1 MRGDELMPSDDLL
14 LNVRQIAQY
23 QPASSVAQG
32 DAILL
37 QRGGLGGPYLSIDA
51 QDFVGS
57 ALAGG
62 GSMVVNGPLT
72 ALSVSGGA
80 AQFSNGFIGRFSAD
94 KACIAVLETTLGTVC
109 GVPIATMR
117 DVLATVTS
125 FNLRTGAVV
134 LDRDDIVCA
143 GGAPNFSPRLEGSP
157 RAPTPAPG
165 SSSTRIATTAFV
177 EQAIIDSTTGVASFN
192 TRSGDVVLITADITG
207 VGGALLASPQFTGLP
222 LAPTAAPGTNTE
234 QLATTAFVNA
244 ALGSSTQFAPLAS
257 PNFSGIPT
265 GPTADPGTATGQL
278 ATTAF
283 VENAIVDSTTGVVSF
298 NTRSGAVTLT
308 AADITSAGGAILASP
323 AFTGTPL
330 APTAAPGTANTQIA
344 TTSFVTGALANSV
357 SSFNSRTGAIIL
369 STADITGAGGAALA
383 SPSFTGVPAG
393 PTAAPGTSTTQLATT
408 AFVMAA
414 VGVTAFNGRTGS
426 VSLIA
431 NDISAAGG
439 ATVASP
445 AFTGVPTAPT
455 AAGGTNTTQLATT
468 AFVQAAIG
476 AGIGVSSFN
485 GRAGAITLT
494 GADLSGA
501 GGALL
506 ASPALTGSPTA
517 PTAAPGDSDTSIAT
531 TAFVQAAIAASGFLP
546 LNGSGTMTG
555 VLNLGA
561 VGVGGS
567 GINIEAPS
575 GSFRSIFGT
584 VGAVDRW
591 RLSLGNGTAETGG
604 SVGSDFALTRYGD
617 AGVLQDSPLFIF
629 RSSGQILI
637 SIAPNTPGT
646 GQTAWNAPAGTA
658 RGMVGTTAGS
668 PRWGLILASS
678 DAESGANAGSTFQL
692 NRFSDAGASLG
703 NVMSAARATGVVT
716 FAAAI
721 VNGPSDRT
729 LKENIEPLTGALDK
743 VLALQ
748 GKSFNMIG
756 DNHRQ
761 IGLIAQDVE
770 PIVPEVIQLFSTFD
784 PDTGQPEAK
793 MALDY
798 PKFTALLIEAIKT
811 LAARIEALEGPT
823 RRSA

>member
-1 MRGDELMPSDDLL
+1 MPADDLV
-14 LNVRQIAQY
+14 LNVRQIKQY
-23 QPASSVAQG
+23 PPASSAAQG

-37 QRGGLGGPYLSIDA
+37 QRGGLGGPYFSIDA

-62 GSMVVNGPLT
+62 GSMAINGPLT
-72 ALSVSGGA
+72 ALSITGGA
-80 AQFSNGFIGRFSAD
+80 LQFSNGFIGRFSAD
-94 KACIAVLETTLGTVC
+94 KACIAVLEATLGSIC

-125 FNLRTGAVV
+125 FNLRTGNVV
-134 LDRDDIVCA
+134 LDRDDIICA

-177 EQAIIDSTTGVASFN
+177 EQAIIDSTTGVAAFN
-192 TRSGDVVLITADITG
+192 GRTGDVVLTVDDITG
-207 VGGALLASPQFTGLP
+207 AGGAPIDSPTFTGTP
-222 LAPTAAPGTNTE
+222 LAPTAGPGTNTE
-234 QLATTAFVNA
+234 QVATTAFVNA
-244 ALGSSTQFAPLAS
+244 ALGSSTQFAPLES

-283 VENAIVDSTTGVVSF
+283 VENAIIDSTTGVVSF
-298 NTRSGAVTLT
+298 NARTGAVDLT
-308 AADITSAGGAILASP
+308 AADITLAGGATLASP
-323 AFTGTPL
+323 AFTGSPL

-344 TTSFVTGALANSV
+344 TTAFVSGALAGTV
-357 SSFNSRTGAIIL
+357 SSFNARTGAITL
-369 STADITGAGGAALA
+369 TAGDITAAGGAALA
-383 SPSFTGVPAG
+383 SPVFTGVPSG

-414 VGVTAFNGRTGS
+414 VGVTSFNGRTGS

-445 AFTGVPTAPT
+445 AFTGAPTAPT

-485 GRAGAITLT
+485 GRAGAVTLS
-494 GADLSGA
+494 GADLTGA

-506 ASPALTGSPTA
+506 ASPAFTGSPTA
-517 PTAAPGDSDTSIAT
+517 PTQAPGDNDTSIAT
-531 TAFVQAAIAASGFLP
+531 TAFVQAAIGTGGFVP

-561 VGVGGS
+561 IGVGGS

-584 VGAVDRW
+584 VGGIDRW

-604 SVGSDFALTRYGD
+604 SVGSDFAITRYGD
-617 AGVLQDSPLFIF
+617 AGVLQDSPFFIF
-629 RSSGQILI
+629 RSTGQILI
-637 SIAPNTPGT
+637 TIAPNTPGT
-646 GQTAWNAPAGTA
+646 GQTAWSAPAGTA

-668 PRWGLILASS
+668 PRWGLLIGSN
-678 DAESGANAGSTFQL
+678 DAETGANAGSSFAL
-692 NRFSDAGASLG
+692 NRFSDAGAALG
-703 NVMSAARATGVVT
+703 NVITAARATGVVT

-721 VNGPSDRT
+721 VNGPSDRS
-729 LKENIEPLTGALDK
+729 LKENIEPLEDALDK
-743 VLALQ
+743 VLQLE

-756 DNHRQ
+756 DDRRQ
-761 IGLIAQDVE
+761 IGLIAQEVE
-770 PIVPEVIQLFSTFD
+770 PIVPEVIQTFSVFD
-784 PDTGQPEAK
+784 ADTGEPEPK
-793 MALDY
+793 LALDY

-823 RRSA
+823 TRRRSA